1 MKRSEIQLLVVE
13 AIQQVAPEIE
23 LDDIQPDSDIRDECD
38 LDSMD
43 LLNYLIALKKLTGVD
58 IAEADYPKVNSLN
71 KMCDYLEQKR
81 Y

>member
-23 LDDIQPDSDIRDECD
+23 LADIQPDSEIRDECD

-43 LLNYLIALKKLTGVD
+43 LLNYLIALKKLTGVN
-58 IAEADYPKVNSLN
+58 IAETDYPKVNSLN
-71 KMCDYLEQKR
+71 KMCHYLELKM
-81 Y
+81 